1 MSLSFWFPFGICS
14 FIVITEEFVSQYLI
28 CAAFW
33 LTFFYNCSIL
43 ILTARIVPLIKGGVL
58 HGIIVLIQKTC
69 YFICKYSVSFFV
81 KHRFYSIM
89 LIFKYYGKAANYY

>member
-1 MSLSFWFPFGICS
+1 MKLLMTVS
-14 FIVITEEFVSQYLI
+14 VITEEFVSQYSI

-43 ILTARIVPLIKGGVL
+43 ILTTRIISLIKGEVL

-81 KHRFYSIM
+81 KHRFNSIV
-89 LIFKYYGKAANYY
+89 LIFKYYGKTTNYY